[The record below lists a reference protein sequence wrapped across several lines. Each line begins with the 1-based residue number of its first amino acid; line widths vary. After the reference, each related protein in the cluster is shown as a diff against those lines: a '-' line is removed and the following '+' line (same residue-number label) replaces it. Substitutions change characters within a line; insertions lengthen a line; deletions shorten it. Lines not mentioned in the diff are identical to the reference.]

1 GRGPPR
7 RAAAARC
14 RPPARCRGRPAPAWP
29 PARPGHAPA
38 GRSSCRQQHH
48 RPRRDSGTGA
58 GHRSERVTGIEPAP
72 PAWKAGALPLSYTRV
87 PARAAGRE
95 RQSAVT
101 APVQRH
107 TGRPARG
114 PVRGP
119 PAGPPAGSGASG
131 RRDSN
136 PRPPAPKAG
145 ALPLRHSPQTGGPL
159 SVPEP
164 PPPRAG
170 RGAPPS
176 SPGAADPPRSWPVVG
191 AVGHRRYTHRPV
203 KTIVAP
209 LEGNKVKLSVEV
221 DEEEFDKAVTAAY
234 RKIAREVRIPGFR
247 PGKAP
252 RKVLEKR
259 LGTQIGREQAL
270 NDALPEY

>member
-1 GRGPPR
+1 MRWCGRQFGGGAGPWPASAVLASDVRVRVRGTPVPSGSGPRGPLRAGDGNRTRTASLEGWSSAIELHPR
-7 RAAAARC
+7 
-14 RPPARCRGRPAPAWP
+14 
-29 PARPGHAPA
+29 A
-38 GRSSCRQQHH
+38 GRA
-48 RPRRDSGTGA
+48 D
-58 GHRSERVTGIEPAP
+58 
-72 PAWKAGALPLSYTRV
+72 
-87 PARAAGRE
+87 GRE
-95 RQSAVT
+95 RQSAV
-101 APVQRH
+101 PGPGLRH
-107 TGRPARG
+107 PGRPGAG
-114 PVRGP
+114 PVRGCRPGRP
-119 PAGPPAGSGASG
+119 PGPGASG

-145 ALPLRHSPQTGGPL
+145 ALPLRHSPQRGGPL

-270 NDALPEY
+270 